1 MRGERAARRAEPARG
16 ISVRGTLSSGV
27 KLPRAVHSL
36 FWDHSPDAI
45 DADLHAPLVLDRV
58 LEYGTLADARWALGA
73 YGVDRIGDYL
83 RRRGVRTLSRKTLA
97 FWTGLLGLEGEV
109 CFQPSSLRRNRAPWD
124 Y

>member
-1 MRGERAARRAEPARG
+1 
-16 ISVRGTLSSGV
+16 V
-27 KLPRAVHSL
+27 KLPCAVHSL

-58 LEYGTLADARWALGA
+58 LEYGTLADAHWALGA
-73 YGVDRIGDYL
+73 YGVDRIRDYL

-97 FWTGLLGLEGEV
+97 FWTGLLGLEDEV
-109 CFQPSSLRRNRAPWD
+109 RFQPSSLRRNRAPWD